1 MDTISNTADYVLKF
15 VNQTNRSVFLT
26 GKAGTGKTTLLKKI
40 LETTHKNVVVVAPT
54 GIAALNAGGVTIH
67 SMFQLPLGGFIP
79 DSSFLNDFSNNI
91 KFENKNTLRRH
102 FKMNGMKKAVI
113 QNMELLVIDEVSML
127 RPDVLDAM
135 DFMMQTVRKK
145 NKAFGGVQVLFIGDL
160 FQLPPVI
167 KDEEWSV
174 LKNYYTGKFFFSA
187 HVIQQNPPLYLEL
200 SKIFRQKDDAFI
212 NLLDS
217 LRNNTVTATQRNILN
232 QYVQPDFDAK
242 KNEGYIILTTHN
254 HKVNTINTE
263 ALKELK
269 GTEITLYADIIDDF
283 PDKIYPI
290 EADLKLKKG
299 AQVMFVKNDTSTEKN
314 FFNGKMG
321 IVKSVTK
328 NEVLVEFPEEKK
340 VIEVDRYEWKNIRY
354 SVNETTKEIEEEVLG
369 TFTQYPL
376 KLAWAITVHKSQG
389 LTFDKAAIDVSQ
401 VFLPGQAYVALS
413 RLRSLNGLILL
424 SPLTMNGI
432 SNDREVM
439 QYAENKCSEQ
449 KLASELQLDTQKFLY
464 NFLINT
470 FDWVNLRQ
478 EWRNHLYENKENAK
492 TATQTVHVIWAQ
504 KQFDALDKI
513 VPFAQKFI
521 NQLHSIFSKPKVDLE
536 FLQERFTAAYNY
548 FLPVLDQI
556 AFDLLFK
563 MEEVIRQKKS
573 KGLYDELLDL
583 EAIHIKTILNL
594 MKAQKLVVVVLSGN
608 LISKENLT
616 SAEIKMYKGNLLQE
630 VKIAFKEQKG
640 ALIEIEEPAEIQYK
654 VKSKKAP
661 KLPKKST
668 FEETYELWKDNNSIE
683 SIAIARKLTK
693 QTIAGHIARL
703 IEEKKIEITEVLPSL
718 LLEKLEKAFEN
729 YNEVSLNPLKEKYGD
744 EFSWDDLKMYKAY
757 QAVSSSNNTLK
768 EQE

>member
-1 MDTISNTADYVLKF
+1 MDTVSNTADYVLKF

-67 SMFQLPLGGFIP
+67 SMFQLPFGGFIP
-79 DSSFLNDFSNNI
+79 DTSFLNDFSNNI

-145 NKAFGGVQVLFIGDL
+145 NIAFGGVQVLFIGDL
-160 FQLPPVI
+160 LQLPPVI
-167 KDEEWSV
+167 KDEEWTV
-174 LKNYYTGKFFFSA
+174 LKNYYSGKFFFSA
-187 HVIQQNPPLYLEL
+187 HVVQQNPPLYLEL
-200 SKIFRQKDDAFI
+200 SKIFRQNDDAFI

-217 LRNNTVTATQRNILN
+217 LRNNTVTATQRDLLN

-242 KNEGYIILTTHN
+242 KNEGYIMLTTHN

-290 EADLKLKKG
+290 DADLKLKKG
-299 AQVMFVKNDTSTEKN
+299 AQVMFVKNDTSPEKN

-321 IVKSVTK
+321 VVKAVSK

-340 VIEVDRYEWKNIRY
+340 VIEVERYEWKNIRY
-354 SVNETTKEIEEEVLG
+354 SVNQTTKEIEEEVLG

-439 QYAENKCSEQ
+439 QYAENKCSEE
-449 KLASELQLDTQKFLY
+449 KLAHELQLDTQNFLY

-470 FDWVNLRQ
+470 FDWENLRQ
-478 EWRNHLYENKENAK
+478 EWRNHLYENKSEAK
-492 TATQTVHVIWAQ
+492 NSAQTIHVIWAQ

-521 NQLHSIFSKPKVDLE
+521 NQLHFIFSKPKVDLA

-573 KGLYDELLDL
+573 KGLYGELLDL
-583 EAIHIKTILNL
+583 EAVHIKTILNL
-594 MKAQKLVVVVLSGN
+594 MKAHKLVLVVISGH
-608 LISKENLT
+608 LINKENLT
-616 SAEIKMYKGNLLQE
+616 SAEIKTYKGNLLQE
-630 VKIAFKEQKG
+630 VKTAFKEQKG
-640 ALIEIEEPAEIQYK
+640 TLIAEEPEEILHK
-654 VKSKKAP
+654 IKPKKAA

-668 FEETYELWKDNNSIE
+668 FEETHELWLDNNSIE
-683 SIAIARKLTK
+683 AIAIARKLTK
-693 QTIAGHIARL
+693 QTIAGHIAKL
-703 IEEKKIEITEVLPSL
+703 IEAQKIEITDVLPSL

-729 YNEVSLNPLKEKYGD
+729 YTEDSLNPLKEKYGD
-744 EFSWDDLKMYKAY
+744 EFSWDELKMYKAY
-757 QAVSSSNNTLK
+757 RTINSSSNTLK
-768 EQE
+768 VQE